1 MLILL
6 WIEQEDMR
14 KRVSKSFVSLHVL
27 VFNEVEDYRKVLL
40 YYSFVKM
47 TIFGYFVGFFLTLF
61 GMPQLLVA
69 GYLCPKCG
77 KM

>member
-27 VFNEVEDYRKVLL
+27 VFTEVKDYRKVLL

-47 TIFGYFVGFFLTLF
+47 TIFGYFVGFF
-61 GMPQLLVA
+61 
-69 GYLCPKCG
+69 
-77 KM
+77 